1 MDPRRR
7 WTKLW
12 LVEAAPAAAGDGE
25 EWGSDGSNDSASKL
39 SKLPL

>member
-12 LVEAAPAAAGDGE
+12 LVEAAAAGDGE
-25 EWGSDGSNDSASKL
+25 RL
-39 SKLPL
+39 SIEHVAAVEL